1 MIIKANNMPRK
12 ANKAKNT
19 PFTLEMAEV
28 YFGTIQND
36 FSSLREEMNSKF
48 EAVYRRFEKID
59 ERFEKIDER
68 FEKIDERFGKVEG
81 LLSSILKLNQDDKK
95 VIKSTLWEHGR
106 RLIRLEKSL
115 S

>member
-68 FEKIDERFGKVEG
+68 FGKVEG

>member
-1 MIIKANNMPRK
+1 MIIKVNNMPRK

-59 ERFEKIDER
+59 ERFG
-68 FEKIDERFGKVEG
+68 KIDERFGKVEG
-81 LLSSILKLNQDDKK
+81 LLSSILELNQDDKK
-95 VIKSTLWEHGR
+95 VIKSTLWEHDR

>member
-1 MIIKANNMPRK
+1 MPRK

-68 FEKIDERFGKVEG
+68 FGKVEG